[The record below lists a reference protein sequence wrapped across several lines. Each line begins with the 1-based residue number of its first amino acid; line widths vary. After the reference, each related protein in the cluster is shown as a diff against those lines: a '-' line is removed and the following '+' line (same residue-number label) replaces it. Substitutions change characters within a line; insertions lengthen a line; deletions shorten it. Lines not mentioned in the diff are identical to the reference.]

1 MARTDN
7 YHTIKGCLSFLYAIK
22 TIKEKGIYNSF
33 LIPSPYVIENQWVM
47 KIAPNFSRHGRQN
60 PAETITIFIIEMSVL
75 ASVDTYSCP
84 TINHLI
90 CKYAMS

>member
-1 MARTDN
+1 MQSQIEIEIQAE
-7 YHTIKGCLSFLYAIK
+7 
-22 TIKEKGIYNSF
+22 KERVFSEVYRQLEIQNAVSHMSIYEEI
-33 LIPSPYVIENQWVM
+33 LGPE
-47 KIAPNFSRHGRQN
+47 
-60 PAETITIFIIEMSVL
+60 IEMSVL